1 MAKTYW
7 KQAGIDHKVD
17 LTIAPA
23 SQTLQ
28 KLLDAGQEGTFDF
41 AFIDADKSG
50 YDAYFELCLQLLRP
64 GGVIAFDNTLWYG
77 KVLKDPE
84 ACDEDTLAL
93 KHLNDKLARD
103 QNRSFVVQ
111 LNVGDGYTIAV
122 KL

>member
-1 MAKTYW
+1 MAKPYW
-7 KQAGIDHKVD
+7 KEAGIEHKID
-17 LTIAPA
+17 LIIAPA
-23 SQTLQ
+23 TKTLQ
-28 KLLDAGQEGTFDF
+28 QLLDAGQGNTFDF

-93 KHLNDKLARD
+93 KHLNDKLAKD